1 MLFTRLIKQHSIL
14 TTLYKESISY
24 LSPTNLNGWWNFGSL
39 ALLCLVVQVAT
50 GIFLTMHYIPHESM
64 AFWSV
69 EHIMRDVNSGWLIR
83 YVHANGASFF
93 FMVVY
98 FHLFRGLYFGS
109 YTYPRQEVWNIGVV
123 ILLIMILTAF
133 LGYVLPWGQMS
144 FWAATVITSLV
155 STVPVVGVD
164 IVYWLWGGFSVSTV
178 TLNRFLSLHYLLPF
192 VLIFLVLLHLVFL
205 HEAGSGNP
213 LGIDNKFFGNQ
224 YIDAQRLHPFY
235 TIKDLHGV
243 LLYSAFFLF
252 FVCFAPN
259 FFGHPD
265 NYIPA
270 NPDQTP
276 AHIVPEWYFLPFYA
290 ILRSVPNK
298 LLGVVLLLLAIIVLL
313 VFPTLVNKTINVRSN
328 TFKPLSQFAFWLF
341 VVNCL
346 VLGWVGGK
354 SIEYPYT
361 EIGFLS
367 TVFYFGYF
375 IVILPFLHVWETYG
389 LGFYLPKS
397 PKNSLFARRYVR
409 SSGSFLTAL
418 GLKRSQAYAVHM
430 SFFRLYYWY
439 IRFWPSTFGRVF
451 MILLVEAIGFCLT
464 GYAIKRRMHRSQTFE
479 FCMYSIIKK
488 HTLLLPKWLAKLIWK
503 IYFFF
508 PIP

>member
-1 MLFTRLIKQHSIL
+1 MLFTRFIKQRSL
-14 TTLYKESISY
+14 FTTLYKESISY

-39 ALLCLVVQVAT
+39 ALLCLVIQVAT
-50 GIFLTMHYIPHESM
+50 GIFLTMHYIPHEIM
-64 AFWSV
+64 AFGSV
-69 EHIMRDVNSGWLIR
+69 EHIMRDVNNGWLIR
-83 YVHANGASFF
+83 YVHANGASCF

-98 FHLFRGLYFGS
+98 FHLFRGLYFSS
-109 YTYPRQEVWNIGVV
+109 YTYPRQEVWNVGVV

-192 VLIFLVLLHLVFL
+192 ILIFLVLLHLIFL

-213 LGIDNKFFGNQ
+213 LGIDNKFLGNQ
-224 YIDAQRLHPFY
+224 YIDAQRFHPFY

-243 LLYSAFFLF
+243 LLYAIFFLF

-298 LLGVVLLLLAIIVLL
+298 LLGVILLLLAIIVLL
-313 VFPTLVNKTINVRSN
+313 VFPVLVNKSIAVRSN
-328 TFKPLSQFAFWLF
+328 TFKPLSQFFFWLF

-361 EIGFLS
+361 EIGFIATL
-367 TVFYFGYF
+367 FYFGYF
-375 IVILPFLHVWETYG
+375 VVVLPFLRVWEAFS
-389 LGFYLPKS
+389 LNLVFRKSKKS
-397 PKNSLFARRYVR
+397 PLFLRRYVR
-409 SSGSFLTAL
+409 RTGSFLVSL
-418 GLKRSQAYAVHM
+418 GFRARQAYAIYM
-430 SFFRLYYWY
+430 FFFRFYYWF

-451 MILLVEAIGFCLT
+451 MILLVEFIGLVLT
-464 GYAIKRRMHRSQTFE
+464 GYAIKRRMHRSCIFE
-479 FCMYSIIKK
+479 IRMYAINVK
-488 HTLLLPKWLAKLIWK
+488 HTLLLPKWLHKLIWK